1 MYFWN
6 VWPHLEVFFVVQSLK
21 GADAENIGYI
31 IPTTVIHHFLS
42 DYESNGRYTGKG
54 GRYTF
59 PEMYPKLIYM

>member
-6 VWPHLEVFFVVQSLK
+6 VWPHLEVFLIVQSLK

-54 GRYTF
+54 
-59 PEMYPKLIYM
+59 KS